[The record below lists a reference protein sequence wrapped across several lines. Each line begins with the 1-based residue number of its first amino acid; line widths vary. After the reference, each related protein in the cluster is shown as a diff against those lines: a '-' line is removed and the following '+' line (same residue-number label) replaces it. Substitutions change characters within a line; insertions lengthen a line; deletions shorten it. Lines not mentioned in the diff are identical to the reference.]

1 MKKLVFVLLGF
12 GLGVMAER
20 KFKNMKDKYEVNITF
35 KKKDGKEDED

>member
-12 GLGVMAER
+12 GLGVLAEK

-35 KKKDGKEDED
+35 KKKDEKEDE